1 MEDLLAHFDLFTVF
15 CFLVLYFLM
24 RSVSKPRDFPPGPS
38 NFPVVGGLF
47 SIVKHSSRFQAF
59 KAIVEEHGK
68 ICGLF
73 FGSRKVVIIA
83 DYKVLKG
90 K

>member
-1 MEDLLAHFDLFTVF
+1 MEELLAYIDPFTIF
-15 CFLVLYFLM
+15 CFLLLYFLS
-24 RSVSKPRDFPPGPS
+24 RSISKPRDFPPGPP
-38 NFPVVGGLF
+38 NIPLIGGLF
-47 SIVKHSSRFQAF
+47 SIVKHSSRFHAF
-59 KAIVEEHGK
+59 KALVEEHGN

-73 FGSRKVVIIA
+73 LGSRKVVIIA